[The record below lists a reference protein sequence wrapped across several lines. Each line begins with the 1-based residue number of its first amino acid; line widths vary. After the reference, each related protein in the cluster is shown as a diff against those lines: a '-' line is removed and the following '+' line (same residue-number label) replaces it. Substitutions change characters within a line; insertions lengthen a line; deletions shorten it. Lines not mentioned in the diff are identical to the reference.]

1 MICLYIDS
9 ICILS
14 YVCKAVLVSCQWH
27 SVIFFWKEFF
37 FLCLY
42 LIRSRIICLFP
53 KSIINA

>member
-37 FLCLY
+37 FYVC
-42 LIRSRIICLFP
+42 IS
-53 KSIINA
+53 